1 MDVNE
6 DNFYIGRIVKIHG
19 FKGEVVLRLDTDIP
33 EAYEQMESLFLQRAE
48 AMIPFFI
55 QRSSLSGQFLRMK
68 LEGVDTEEEARRLV
82 RSEAYLPIE
91 CLPELE
97 EDQFYYHE
105 IIGYRV
111 VDKTAGEIGS
121 VKRVNDAPVQPLFEI
136 DSHGKEILVPVVDD
150 FIEKLDKKDRTLYLN
165 LPDGLLNLYTGD

>member
-1 MDVNE
+1 MNE

-48 AMIPFFI
+48 AMNPFFI
-55 QRSSLSGQFLRMK
+55 QRSSLSGQFLRIK

-97 EDQFYYHE
+97 EGQFYYHE
-105 IIGYRV
+105 ITGYRV
-111 VDKTAGEIGS
+111 VDKTAGEIGT

-150 FIEKLDKKDRTLYLN
+150 FIEKVDKKGRALYLN

>member
-1 MDVNE
+1 MNE

-55 QRSSLSGQFLRMK
+55 QRSSLSGQFLRIK

-97 EDQFYYHE
+97 EGQFYYHE
-105 IIGYRV
+105 ITGYRV
-111 VDKTAGEIGS
+111 VDKTAGEIGT

-150 FIEKLDKKDRTLYLN
+150 FIEKVDKQGRALYLN

>member
-1 MDVNE
+1 MNE

-55 QRSSLSGQFLRMK
+55 QRSSLSGQFLRIK

-97 EDQFYYHE
+97 EGQFYYHE
-105 IIGYRV
+105 ITGYRV
-111 VDKTAGEIGS
+111 VDKTAGEIGT

-150 FIEKLDKKDRTLYLN
+150 FIEKVDKKGRALYLN

>member
-1 MDVNE
+1 MSVNE
-6 DNFYIGRIVKIHG
+6 GTFYIGRIVKIHG

-68 LEGVDTEEEARRLV
+68 LEGIDTEEQARRLV
-82 RSEAYLPIE
+82 RSEAYLPME

-97 EDQFYYHE
+97 DDQFYYHE
-105 IIGYRV
+105 IVGYKV
-111 VDKTAGEIGS
+111 VDKKAGDIGT
-121 VKRVNDAPVQPLFEI
+121 VKRVNDSPLQPLFEI
-136 DSHGKEILVPVVDD
+136 DSHGTEILVPVVDD
-150 FIEKLDKKDRTLYLN
+150 FIEKVDKKARILYLS
-165 LPDGLLNLYTGD
+165 LPEGLLDIYTED

>member
-1 MDVNE
+1 MNE

-48 AMIPFFI
+48 AMVPFFI
-55 QRSSLSGQFLRMK
+55 RRSSLSGQFLRMK

-82 RSEAYLPIE
+82 RSEAYLPME
-91 CLPELE
+91 CLPELKE
-97 EDQFYYHE
+97 GQFYYHE
-105 IIGYRV
+105 ITGYRV
-111 VDKTAGEIGS
+111 LDKTAGEIGT

-136 DSHGKEILVPVVDD
+136 DFHGTEILVPVVDN
-150 FIEKLDKKDRTLYLN
+150 FIEKVDKKARILYLN
-165 LPDGLLNLYTGD
+165 LPEGLLDIYTKD